1 MATMRKLF
9 HMLSPVV
16 LLAFILLQ
24 IVITPALAAF
34 RGHNITV
41 TNKAGHDL
49 YANLKVHGN
58 TKFFEDQPI
67 SESMD
72 EYLWI
77 SFD

>member
-1 MATMRKLF
+1 MRKLF

-49 YANLKVHGN
+49 YANVKVHGN
-58 TKFFEDQPI
+58 SYFEDQPI
-67 SESMD
+67 SESITTQYGRV
-72 EYLWI
+72 E
-77 SFD
+77 